1 MAAYFKAPGVDAYLA
16 DERSGESPL
25 LFDASS
31 PPPKPSTT
39 QLTGTVF
46 LYIVIAAL
54 SNLLFGFEN
63 SVISQAK
70 VDFAADT
77 GLSKNSGAY
86 GFLAG
91 AMPIGATAACLVAG
105 LLQDGLGRRVT
116 LVLASVVY
124 IASALLA
131 HWSVGFAMLAGAR
144 LLTGVSI
151 GVFSSTVPMYI
162 AELAPPQLRGTLV
175 TLNQV
180 SICTGILLGY
190 VVDKFLTP
198 YWRWELV
205 AGVPIAVT
213 VLLCFLFVT
222 PFSPRWLLANGRS
235 DEARAVLLRIRGGR
249 ETEVEAEMASI
260 EAAIALT
267 AGAGRWAKLRERH
280 VVWGIAIGVMAA
292 LMQQWCGI
300 NAVNAYAQEIF
311 ADAGFSASDATTQAI
326 YIGVAK
332 LVFVVV
338 ALALMDRLG
347 RKPLLL
353 IGSAGMTAALLVLAL
368 SFQLNTRPF
377 TKSVGYTASA
387 SLILF
392 MAFFEVSLGPVLWLL
407 LSELY
412 PLQVKGVA
420 MSIGSFTCW
429 LMTYVVTQAFPAMT
443 QAMGINGAFFFFA
456 AVSAGSFVW
465 IWAYIFETRGR
476 TLEEIEDLLRGK
488 RDGKPLSSSVQQV
501 GDFDVLKG

>member
-1 MAAYFKAPGVDAYLA
+1 MKASSGADAYLNEGGS
-16 DERSGESPL
+16 DFPL
-25 LFDASS
+25 LNEAALPPS
-31 PPPKPSTT
+31 PPPFKPSTSR
-39 QLTGTVF
+39 LSCSLFV
-46 LYIVIAAL
+46 YVIIAAL
-54 SNLLFGFEN
+54 SNTLFGFEN

-77 GLSKNSGAY
+77 GLSKSSAAY

-116 LVLASVVY
+116 LVLASLVY
-124 IASALLA
+124 IASALLS
-131 HWSVGFAMLAGAR
+131 HWAVDFAMLAGAR

-190 VVDKFLTP
+190 MVDKFLTP

-205 AGVPIAVT
+205 AGLPIAVT

-222 PFSPRWLLANGRS
+222 PFSPRWLLAKGRV
-235 DEARAVLLRIRGGR
+235 DEARAVLMRIRGGR
-249 ETEVEAEMASI
+249 VAEVEAEIAAI

-267 AGAGRWAKLRERH
+267 TGAGRWAKLRERH
-280 VVWGIAIGVMAA
+280 VVWGIVIGVMAA

-353 IGSAGMTAALLVLAL
+353 IGSAGMTAALLALAL
-368 SFQLNTRPF
+368 SFQLNARPF
-377 TKSVGYTASA
+377 SKTVGYTASA
-387 SLILF
+387 SLVRF

-429 LMTYVVTQAFPAMT
+429 LMTYVVTQAFPAMVNT
-443 QAMGINGAFFFFA
+443 MGINGAFFFFA
-456 AVSAGSFVW
+456 AVSGASFVW
-465 IWAYIFETRGR
+465 IWVYIFETRGR

-488 RDGKPLSSSVQQV
+488 RTPGASLQGVQQV
-501 GDFDVLKG
+501 GDFELLKG